1 MRFRKDLRVDLVAL
15 RVRVDVAFPKAA
27 RQANVSVTQQLV
39 DDVVAAGGSLRVPRK
54 RWYDRES
61 VDCENRARLA
71 ERYRKVPAGKRLVVS
86 TIDDKLEIRLVDAP
100 DRGAPAE
107 LVPVVVPAN
116 VSRYHAA
123 GATKSHFDRYMR
135 LKCEL
140 VIRPRDRPQHAG

>member
-86 TIDDKLEIRLVDAP
+86 TIDDKLE
-100 DRGAPAE
+100 
-107 LVPVVVPAN
+107 
-116 VSRYHAA
+116 YHAA
-123 GATKSHFDRYMR
+123 GATSSHFDRYMR

-140 VIRPRDRPQHAG
+140 VNRPRDRPQHAG